1 MKTPKYLDVH
11 ILQTL
16 PYSNV
21 NRDDLGSPKTLVYGG
36 TPRTRV
42 SSQAWKRPVRL
53 MVEDDLGEPTART
66 RRVPGHVSERLQQR
80 GWPRELADAAGKQI
94 LRSAG
99 EKETGLKYEKD
110 GSSAAL
116 FYLPTS
122 ALDDLADLAEEYRDA
137 IAAEA
142 GNKKPAAVLPKA
154 RLHELITERNASI
167 NLFGRMLAEIPGAG
181 VDGNVQFAHA
191 FTTHG
196 TDPEIDFF
204 TAVDDLNQA
213 DQHGSGHM
221 NSAEFSAGVFYRYAC
236 LDLTGLMRGLA
247 APQAS
252 GTSAADHTY
261 AAQLTSAF
269 LTAFLS
275 ALPSGK
281 QNSTAANTLPDLA
294 YLAVR
299 SDRPISLAPAFES
312 PVRAESDGWA
322 APSFRRLADH
332 STKIR
337 RLWGTSEIVFDGYAG
352 VEDKPLTGLGTAVDS
367 YPELITSAV
376 GAAFPEAQ
384 A

>member
-1 MKTPKYLDVH
+1 MTPKYIDVH
-11 ILQTL
+11 VLQTL
-16 PYSNV
+16 PYNNV

-53 MVEDDLGEPTART
+53 MVEDQLGEPAART
-66 RRVPGHVSERLQQR
+66 RRVPGHVSERLQKR
-80 GWPRELADAAGKQI
+80 GWPKELADAAGRQI

-99 EKETGLKYEKD
+99 EKETGLKGEKD

-116 FYLPTS
+116 FYLPIS
-122 ALDDLADLAEEYRDA
+122 ALDDLADLAAEHRDA

-142 GNKKPAAVLPKA
+142 GKKKPDAVLPKD
-154 RLHELITERNASI
+154 RLNELITERNASI
-167 NLFGRMLAEIPGAG
+167 TLFGRMLAEIPGAG

-204 TAVDDLNQA
+204 TAVDDLNKA

-236 LDLTGLMRGLA
+236 LDIAGLTRGLA
-247 APQAS
+247 GDKVS
-252 GTSAADHTY
+252 GPSADDLEY
-261 AAQLTSAF
+261 AARLTGSF
-269 LTAFLS
+269 LAAFLS

-281 QNSTAANTLPDLA
+281 QNSTAANSLPDLV

-312 PVRAESDGWA
+312 PVRAEAEGWA
-322 APSFRRLADH
+322 VPSFRRLADH

-337 RLWGTSEIVFDGYAG
+337 RLWGTGGIVFDGYAG
-352 VEDKPLTGLGTAVDS
+352 VEEKPLTGLGTATDS
-367 YPELITSAV
+367 YPELISSAV
-376 GAAFPEAQ
+376 RAAFPEVRA
-384 A
+384 